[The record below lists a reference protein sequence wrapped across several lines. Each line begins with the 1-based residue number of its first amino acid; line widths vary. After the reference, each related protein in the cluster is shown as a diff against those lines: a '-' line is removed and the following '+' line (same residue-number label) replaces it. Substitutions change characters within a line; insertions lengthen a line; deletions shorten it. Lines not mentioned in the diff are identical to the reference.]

1 MTFVNNMRRLIKKI
15 PLYCVLG
22 FYSLIVLYPLF
33 LMCLTSLKKNKE
45 IFSNPFGF
53 PKSIAFENYLNIF
66 RNFNYEIFLRNSV
79 VVSVVSILLILFL
92 SAPAAYILA
101 KYKFKLNNFIFLFFL
116 AGIMIPIKL
125 GTINIVQLMNS
136 IGLFDSIFSLVLV
149 YTAMG
154 IPLGILILT
163 GFIREIPEE
172 LSNAA
177 RIDGMNDHGIFLR
190 IIVPLLSPALASVA
204 IINVLPVW
212 NEFWF
217 SLVLIRTNAN
227 KTIPLATASLIG
239 QFETQW
245 GAVFAVLTLSALPLM
260 LLYIILSKQFLKGL
274 LEGSL
279 KGG

>member
-1 MTFVNNMRRLIKKI
+1 MNNMRRLIKKI

>member
-1 MTFVNNMRRLIKKI
+1 MNNMRRLIKKI
-15 PLYCVLG
+15 LLYCVLG

-101 KYKFKLNNFIFLFFL
+101 KYKFKLNNLIFLFFL

-204 IINVLPVW
+204 IINILPVW

>member
-1 MTFVNNMRRLIKKI
+1 M
-15 PLYCVLG
+15 
-22 FYSLIVLYPLF
+22 
-33 LMCLTSLKKNKE
+33 LTPEAS
-45 IFSNPFGF
+45 
-53 PKSIAFENYLNIF
+53 
-66 RNFNYEIFLRNSV
+66 
-79 VVSVVSILLILFL
+79 
-92 SAPAAYILA
+92 
-101 KYKFKLNNFIFLFFL
+101 
-116 AGIMIPIKL
+116 
-125 GTINIVQLMNS
+125 TI
-136 IGLFDSIFSLVLV
+136 
-149 YTAMG
+149 T
-154 IPLGILILT
+154 
-163 GFIREIPEE
+163 
-172 LSNAA
+172 
-177 RIDGMNDHGIFLR
+177 MNDHGIFLR